1 MGDGEK
7 ASLRL
12 QFNPQIRLEL
22 HGATITSDAGLLAF
36 RELDDALD
44 LTPIASDYLQESR
57 TGRNIRHH
65 LVPLL
70 RQSIYSRLAGYDD
83 TNDAERLS
91 QDPAMRVVVG
101 WQGSDRNAA
110 RTNTMSR
117 FETETL
123 TQEDNLK
130 GLALMN
136 PQWVELAM
144 AHTPHRRVI
153 LDMDSSESP
162 VHGQQ
167 EGAAYNGHFECVCYH
182 PLFLFNQFGDCEGA
196 TLRPGNVHSADGWQ
210 ELLEPVV
217 KGYQKKGLRLLFR
230 GDAAFAKPELYE
242 YLEQGKIGYAIR
254 LPANQVIQE
263 QIQPLLERP
272 TEWPSREP
280 IVSYHDFAYQ
290 AQSWHMP
297 RRVVAKVEW
306 HQGELF
312 PRVGFI
318 VTNLSYPPKGI
329 VRFYNGRGTAEQ
341 WIKEGK
347 YALNWTRLSCHK
359 FVANQGETM
368 AVRPDLQPGQL
379 YEKAGVAGGYEAL
392 DSEQSSDQADQD
404 GWATGTPRKEAGVS
418 ACRGA
423 GNQGN
428 ADRDTRTDQPASAG
442 TWLACFE
449 STGISDSYGVVR
461 GK

>member
-1 MGDGEK
+1 MGDREK

-123 TQEDNLK
+123 TQEDNLE

-230 GDAAFAKPELYE
+230 GDAAFAKPELST
-242 YLEQGKIGYAIR
+242 QR
-254 LPANQVIQE
+254 DS
-263 QIQPLLERP
+263 PLLQWPWHGGAVDQGGQVRP
-272 TEWPSREP
+272 
-280 IVSYHDFAYQ
+280 
-290 AQSWHMP
+290 
-297 RRVVAKVEW
+297 
-306 HQGELF
+306 ELDPAF
-312 PRVGFI
+312 LPQ
-318 VTNLSYPPKGI
+318 
-329 VRFYNGRGTAEQ
+329 VRGQ
-341 WIKEGK
+341 P
-347 YALNWTRLSCHK
+347 
-359 FVANQGETM
+359 GETM

-392 DSEQSSDQADQD
+392 DSDQSSDQADQD

-428 ADRDTRTDQPASAG
+428 TDRDTRTDQPASAG

>member
-1 MGDGEK
+1 MGDLEK

-144 AHTPHRRVI
+144 AHTPHRRS
-153 LDMDSSESP
+153 DSG
-162 VHGQQ
+162 HGQFGESSAWSAGRSRLQ
-167 EGAAYNGHFECVCYH
+167 RALRVCLLSS
-182 PLFLFNQFGDCEGA
+182 PLSVQ
-196 TLRPGNVHSADGWQ
+196 
-210 ELLEPVV
+210 PVW
-217 KGYQKKGLRLLFR
+217 GLRR
-230 GDAAFAKPELYE
+230 SDA
-242 YLEQGKIGYAIR
+242 
-254 LPANQVIQE
+254 
-263 QIQPLLERP
+263 
-272 TEWPSREP
+272 T
-280 IVSYHDFAYQ
+280 
-290 AQSWHMP
+290 
-297 RRVVAKVEW
+297 
-306 HQGELF
+306 
-312 PRVGFI
+312 
-318 VTNLSYPPKGI
+318 
-329 VRFYNGRGTAEQ
+329 
-341 WIKEGK
+341 
-347 YALNWTRLSCHK
+347 TRK
-359 FVANQGETM
+359 RA
-368 AVRPDLQPGQL
+368 
-379 YEKAGVAGGYEAL
+379 
-392 DSEQSSDQADQD
+392 
-404 GWATGTPRKEAGVS
+404 
-418 ACRGA
+418 
-423 GNQGN
+423 
-428 ADRDTRTDQPASAG
+428 
-442 TWLACFE
+442 
-449 STGISDSYGVVR
+449 
-461 GK
+461 

>member
-1 MGDGEK
+1 MGDGDK
-7 ASLRL
+7 TPLRL
-12 QFNPQIRLEL
+12 QFNPKVRLEF
-22 HGATITSDAGLLAF
+22 HGATITSDAGLLPI
-36 RELDDALD
+36 RELDDALG

-167 EGAAYNGHFECVCYH
+167 EGAAYNGH
-182 PLFLFNQFGDCEGA
+182 
-196 TLRPGNVHSADGWQ
+196 
-210 ELLEPVV
+210 
-217 KGYQKKGLRLLFR
+217 
-230 GDAAFAKPELYE
+230 
-242 YLEQGKIGYAIR
+242 
-254 LPANQVIQE
+254 
-263 QIQPLLERP
+263 
-272 TEWPSREP
+272 
-280 IVSYHDFAYQ
+280 
-290 AQSWHMP
+290 
-297 RRVVAKVEW
+297 
-306 HQGELF
+306 
-312 PRVGFI
+312 
-318 VTNLSYPPKGI
+318 
-329 VRFYNGRGTAEQ
+329 
-341 WIKEGK
+341 
-347 YALNWTRLSCHK
+347 
-359 FVANQGETM
+359 
-368 AVRPDLQPGQL
+368 
-379 YEKAGVAGGYEAL
+379 
-392 DSEQSSDQADQD
+392 SS
-404 GWATGTPRKEAGVS
+404 VS
-418 ACRGA
+418 AIIPSFCSTSLGIAKERRYDPETCIVPMA
-423 GNQGN
+423 GRNSLS
-428 ADRDTRTDQPASAG
+428 R
-442 TWLACFE
+442 W
-449 STGISDSYGVVR
+449 
-461 GK
+461 

>member
-1 MGDGEK
+1 MGDSDK
-7 ASLRL
+7 TPLRL
-12 QFNPQIRLEL
+12 QFNPKVRLEF
-22 HGATITSDAGLLAF
+22 HGATITSDAGLLPI

-153 LDMDSSESP
+153 LDMD
-162 VHGQQ
+162 
-167 EGAAYNGHFECVCYH
+167 
-182 PLFLFNQFGDCEGA
+182 
-196 TLRPGNVHSADGWQ
+196 VHSADGWQ

-217 KGYQKKGLRLLFR
+217 KRYQRKGRRLLFR
-230 GDAAFAKPELYE
+230 GEFGESSAWSAGRSRLQRALRVCLLSSPLSVQPVWGLRRSDA
-242 YLEQGKIGYAIR
+242 
-254 LPANQVIQE
+254 
-263 QIQPLLERP
+263 
-272 TEWPSREP
+272 
-280 IVSYHDFAYQ
+280 
-290 AQSWHMP
+290 
-297 RRVVAKVEW
+297 
-306 HQGELF
+306 
-312 PRVGFI
+312 
-318 VTNLSYPPKGI
+318 
-329 VRFYNGRGTAEQ
+329 
-341 WIKEGK
+341 
-347 YALNWTRLSCHK
+347 
-359 FVANQGETM
+359 
-368 AVRPDLQPGQL
+368 
-379 YEKAGVAGGYEAL
+379 
-392 DSEQSSDQADQD
+392 
-404 GWATGTPRKEAGVS
+404 TPRQ
-418 ACRGA
+418 R
-423 GNQGN
+423 
-428 ADRDTRTDQPASAG
+428 P
-442 TWLACFE
+442 
-449 STGISDSYGVVR
+449 
-461 GK
+461 

>member
-1 MGDGEK
+1 MGDREK

-167 EGAAYNGHFECVCYH
+167 EGAAYNGHFECVCSPH
-182 PLFLFNQFGDCEGA
+182 LNPIPDLSG
-196 TLRPGNVHSADGWQ
+196 
-210 ELLEPVV
+210 
-217 KGYQKKGLRLLFR
+217 QKLSHFCWLTTALLRLKEDGRLAQGSGTPGQQEAGSEADATDGHRGHLPPTEDHDAGFR
-230 GDAAFAKPELYE
+230 T
-242 YLEQGKIGYAIR
+242 QGVS
-254 LPANQVIQE
+254 LPAQ
-263 QIQPLLERP
+263 RP
-272 TEWPSREP
+272 
-280 IVSYHDFAYQ
+280 
-290 AQSWHMP
+290 
-297 RRVVAKVEW
+297 
-306 HQGELF
+306 
-312 PRVGFI
+312 
-318 VTNLSYPPKGI
+318 
-329 VRFYNGRGTAEQ
+329 
-341 WIKEGK
+341 
-347 YALNWTRLSCHK
+347 
-359 FVANQGETM
+359 
-368 AVRPDLQPGQL
+368 
-379 YEKAGVAGGYEAL
+379 
-392 DSEQSSDQADQD
+392 
-404 GWATGTPRKEAGVS
+404 
-418 ACRGA
+418 
-423 GNQGN
+423 
-428 ADRDTRTDQPASAG
+428 
-442 TWLACFE
+442 
-449 STGISDSYGVVR
+449 
-461 GK
+461 

>member
-1 MGDGEK
+1 MGDREK

-162 VHGQQ
+162 VHGGGYPMGVGQLS
-167 EGAAYNGHFECVCYH
+167 ESDAVDALRLPFYSSSH
-182 PLFLFNQFGDCEGA
+182 PTGSHGWRNQFD
-196 TLRPGNVHSADGWQ
+196 LGN
-210 ELLEPVV
+210 
-217 KGYQKKGLRLLFR
+217 
-230 GDAAFAKPELYE
+230 
-242 YLEQGKIGYAIR
+242 
-254 LPANQVIQE
+254 
-263 QIQPLLERP
+263 
-272 TEWPSREP
+272 
-280 IVSYHDFAYQ
+280 
-290 AQSWHMP
+290 
-297 RRVVAKVEW
+297 
-306 HQGELF
+306 
-312 PRVGFI
+312 
-318 VTNLSYPPKGI
+318 
-329 VRFYNGRGTAEQ
+329 
-341 WIKEGK
+341 
-347 YALNWTRLSCHK
+347 
-359 FVANQGETM
+359 
-368 AVRPDLQPGQL
+368 PDLIIPM
-379 YEKAGVAGGYEAL
+379 E
-392 DSEQSSDQADQD
+392 
-404 GWATGTPRKEAGVS
+404 
-418 ACRGA
+418 
-423 GNQGN
+423 
-428 ADRDTRTDQPASAG
+428 
-442 TWLACFE
+442 
-449 STGISDSYGVVR
+449 
-461 GK
+461 